1 MIRVLLDSKETKVV
15 IVLQL
20 HQFLLAVNVQVC
32 QHLTSL
38 KELVSVANASIG
50 SDVTSLE
57 KVLWDAWK
65 RLWAKRSARRTSSRT
80 MSEVTRV
87 VVARRLT
94 KRSW

>member
-1 MIRVLLDSKETKVV
+1 MV
-15 IVLQL
+15 IVLRL

-32 QHLTSL
+32 QHLMSL

-57 KVLWDAWK
+57 KVLWGAWK
-65 RLWAKRSARRTSSRT
+65 RLWAKRNARRTSSRT

-87 VVARRLT
+87 VAARHLM